1 MVHFLSNR
9 RVEIDIHHMRR
20 EEAKQYL
27 ERFLSGVDGSIKEV
41 VVIHGYSS
49 GTVLRDMVRKNLK
62 HRRIRSKELSLN
74 PGITTLYLF

>member
-1 MVHFLSNR
+1 MIHFLSNC
-9 RVEIDIHHMRR
+9 RVEIDIHTMHRD
-20 EEAKQYL
+20 EAKKYL
-27 ERFLSGVDGSIKEV
+27 EHFLSGANGSVKEV

-62 HRRIRSKELSLN
+62 HHRIRSKALSLN

>member
-1 MVHFLSNR
+1 MEHFLSNR
-9 RVEIDIHHMRR
+9 MVEIDIHNMHR
-20 EEAKQYL
+20 EEAKRYL
-27 ERFLSGVDGSIKEV
+27 ERFLSGANDSVKEV

-62 HRRIRSKELSLN
+62 HRRIRSKCLSLN